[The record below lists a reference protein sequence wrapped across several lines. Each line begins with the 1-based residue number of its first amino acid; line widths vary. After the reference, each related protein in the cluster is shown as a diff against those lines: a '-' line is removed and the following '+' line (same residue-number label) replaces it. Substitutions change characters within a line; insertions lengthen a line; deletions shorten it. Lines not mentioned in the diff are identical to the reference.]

1 MKIAVVIPSYRVRSK
16 ILAVIERIGPEV
28 ACVFVVDD
36 KCPENSGKYVQENC
50 KDPRVRVIFQEK
62 NEGVG
67 GATLRGFLAAE
78 QEGCEIAVK
87 LDGDGQMDARF
98 IPVLVRPI
106 LEGKADY
113 AKGNRFFSPRAL
125 QGMPKVRLLGNAGIS
140 FLAKITTGYWGTM
153 DPTNGYVAIHT
164 ALLPLLDVEKISRRY
179 FFENDLL
186 FRLGLIRA
194 AVVDVPMHALYADES
209 SSLSVTHSL
218 FVFPGKFAAR
228 FFKRVFYRYFLRDFS
243 VGSVLLVASVFLMAI
258 GVVFGAYHW
267 EQSAK
272 TGAFA
277 SSGTVMLA
285 ALPVLL
291 GFQMLIF
298 VLLYDILTVPRDPLH
313 PYIAPMENRGA
324 GILPHS

>member
-1 MKIAVVIPSYRVRSK
+1 MKIAVVIPSYRVRNK
-16 ILAVIERIGPEV
+16 ILSVIERIGPEV
-28 ACVFVVDD
+28 ARVFVVDD
-36 KCPENSGKYVQENC
+36 KCPENSGKHVQENC
-50 KDPRVRVIFQEK
+50 KDPRVQVIFQEQ

-78 QEGCEIAVK
+78 KAGCQIAVK

-140 FLAKITTGYWGTM
+140 FLAKITTGYWSTM

-164 ALLPLLDVEKISRRY
+164 ALLPLLEVEKISHRY

-194 AVVDVPMHALYADES
+194 AVVDVPMRALYADES
-209 SSLSVTHSL
+209 SSLSVIHSL
-218 FVFPGKFAAR
+218 FVFPGKFAVR
-228 FFKRVFYRYFLRDFS
+228 FLKRIFYRYFLRDFS
-243 VGSVLLVASVFLMAI
+243 VGSVLLVASVFLMTVGAAF
-258 GVVFGAYHW
+258 GVYHW

-272 TGAFA
+272 TGALA

-313 PYIAPMENRGA
+313 PYIAPIEN
-324 GILPHS
+324 